1 MTQRAPTM
9 WYLRL
14 LKSDAAEPY
23 WRPTTRG
30 DCAGFARPCPY
41 AGCRHHL
48 AIDVNGVTGSIKF
61 NHPHT
66 EPGDMVAS
74 CSLDE
79 AERDGMTLEAVGVT
93 LNITRER
100 TRQIQTIAVEKVRL
114 AVERMERAS

>member
-1 MTQRAPTM
+1 MGVK
-9 WYLRL
+9 YLRL

-30 DCAGFARPCPY
+30 DCAKVERPCSY
-41 AGCRHHL
+41 VGCSKNL
-48 AIDVNGVTGSIKF
+48 YLDVNQTTGSIKF

-100 TRQIQTIAVEKVRL
+100 TRQIETMAIEKVRK
-114 AVERMERAS
+114 ATEEMERAS